1 DGKKCSLEFVSPA
14 EAGVQSVGFKGRP
27 SSRRCLSYYG
37 LPSIFF
43 LPAFE
48 KRSIK
53 AAYQDEPRGIRY
65 SLGDA
70 CHETGEHDLGS

>member
-1 DGKKCSLEFVSPA
+1 MLKKIHYYLFGPA
-14 EAGVQSVGFKGRP
+14 
-27 SSRRCLSYYG
+27 
-37 LPSIFF
+37 
-43 LPAFE
+43 AFE